1 MVDSIPLPKVLI
13 LLAAYNGSD
22 YIEEQ
27 LDSIIA
33 QKSVDISILISL
45 DESTDNSLNIIN
57 LYQAKYDFINILPY
71 GEKLG
76 SAGKNFFHL
85 INKTKVDGFDFI
97 AFADQDDIWLDD
109 KISSAI
115 KLMCDTNADGYS
127 SNVTAVWENG
137 RKALVKKS
145 YPQARYDY
153 LFESPGPGCS
163 FVMSNKLFTSI
174 KSQIHNSYG
183 NRQLPWL
190 HDWYCYSFA
199 RFNNYRWVIDE
210 KSRMLYRQ
218 HGSNEVG
225 ANSGLK
231 AFLSRVKVVLKGDG
245 LEEVLSQSSFIGQNK
260 MLPIIYLTE
269 GRRGALK
276 LALLSFSL
284 RRKFTHKI
292 YCLFYFLIL
301 SLIGIKLKGISK

>member
-1 MVDSIPLPKVLI
+1 MINANPLPKVLI

-45 DESTDNSLNIIN
+45 DASTDNTLNIIK
-57 LYQAKYDFINILPY
+57 LYQTKYDCINILPY
-71 GEKLG
+71 GTKLG

-85 INKTKVDGFDFI
+85 ISKAKVDDCDFI

-109 KISSAI
+109 KVSSAI
-115 KLMCDTNADGYS
+115 KLMGDKNADGYS
-127 SNVTAVWENG
+127 SNVTAFWKDG
-137 RKALVKKS
+137 REALVKKS
-145 YPQARYDY
+145 YPQVEYDY

-174 KSQIHNSYG
+174 KSQIHNNYG
-183 NRQLPWL
+183 KTQLPWL

-199 RFNNYRWVIDE
+199 RFNNYKWIIDE
-210 KSRMLYRQ
+210 KPLMLYRQ

-231 AFLSRVKVVLKGDG
+231 AFFSRATVMLRGDG
-245 LEEVLSQSSFIGQNK
+245 LEEVLSQASFIGQNK
-260 MLPIIYLTE
+260 MLPIIYLKE

-284 RRKFTHKI
+284 RRKFTHKLF
-292 YCLFYFLIL
+292 CLFYFLIL
-301 SLIGIKLKGISK
+301 SLIGTKLQGSSK

>member
-1 MVDSIPLPKVLI
+1 MDEAIVPPKVLI

-27 LDSIIA
+27 IDSILA
-33 QKSVDISILISL
+33 QKGVEISILISL
-45 DESTDNSLNIIN
+45 DASTDNTLDILNVYISN
-57 LYQAKYDFINILPY
+57 YKSVSMLPY

-85 INKTKVDGFDFI
+85 INEATIHNFDFI
-97 AFADQDDIWLDD
+97 AFADQDDIWLED
-109 KISSAI
+109 KIYNAI
-115 KLMCDTNADGYS
+115 QLMRNSNADGYS
-127 SNVTAVWENG
+127 SNVTAFWGDG

-145 YPQARYDY
+145 YPQAKYDY

-163 FVMSNKLFTSI
+163 FVISNKLFTSI
-174 KSQIHNSYG
+174 KYQISENYKSS
-183 NRQLPWL
+183 NLPWL

-199 RFNNYRWVIDE
+199 RFNNYKWVIDE
-210 KSRMLYRQ
+210 KSYMLYRQ

-225 ANSGLK
+225 ANSGAK
-231 AFLSRVKVVLKGDG
+231 AFFSRAKVILRGDG
-245 LEEVLSQSSFIGQNK
+245 LEEVISQADFIGQEK
-260 MLPIIYLTE
+260 LLPIQSLSH

-284 RRKFTHKI
+284 RRKFTHKFF
-292 YCLFYFLIL
+292 CLFYFFIL
-301 SLIGIKLKGISK
+301 SVIGFKLKSCSK